1 MGKLEGK
8 VAFITGAGRGQGR
21 SHAIHLAEE
30 GADIIALDICKDIAS
45 VPYPMATEE
54 DLAETIRQVEAR
66 GRRIVARPA
75 DVRDFSA
82 VSAVVEEGVAELGR
96 LDIVVANAGV
106 WASAPFN
113 ETPDDLYRDG
123 IDVLLNGPYYTCR
136 AAVPHMIAGGAGG
149 AIVIISS
156 SAAMKGFPGQVQY
169 NVAKAGVVGLM
180 RTLANELAPQ
190 MIRVNTIHPSA
201 IRTDMIDNPTMH
213 QVFSPDKENPTMD
226 DSLPAFAG
234 MNLLPVPFVEPIDI
248 SHAVAFLASDEG
260 RYITGVLLPVDAGA
274 TAKA

>member
-8 VAFITGAGRGQGR
+8 VALITGAGRGQGR
-21 SHAIHLAEE
+21 SHAIRLAEE
-30 GADIIALDICKDIAS
+30 GADIIALDICKDIGS

-54 DLAETIRQVEAR
+54 DLAETVREVAAR

-106 WASAPFN
+106 WAAAPFN

-123 IDVLLNGPYYTCR
+123 IDVMLNGPYYTCR
-136 AAVPHMIAGGAGG
+136 AAVPHMIAGGQGG

-156 SAAMKGFPGQVQY
+156 SAAMKGYPGQVQY
-169 NVAKAGVVGLM
+169 NAAKAGVVGLM
-180 RTLANELAPQ
+180 RTLANELAPN

-201 IRTDMIDNPTMH
+201 IWTDMIDNPLMH
-213 QVFSPDKENPTMD
+213 QVLSPDKGNPTMD

-234 MNLLPVPFVEPIDI
+234 MNLLPVPFVESIDI
-248 SHAVAFLASDEG
+248 SHAVAFLVSDEG
-260 RYITGVLLPVDAGA
+260 RYITGALLPVDAGA